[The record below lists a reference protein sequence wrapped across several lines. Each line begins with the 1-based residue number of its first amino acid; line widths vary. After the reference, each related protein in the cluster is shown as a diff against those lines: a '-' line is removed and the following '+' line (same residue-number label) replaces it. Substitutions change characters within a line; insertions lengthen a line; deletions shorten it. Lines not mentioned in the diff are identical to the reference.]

1 MKPHVRYGH
10 TPHST
15 AGGGGGAGSS
25 VAAGRSHQL
34 YRRPGGGDDDDSSM
48 IEEYKLEEQ
57 LAPFY
62 ETTSSSLSERNERT
76 SSSAQQQSARCFLP
90 SASQSPGKPALRT
103 ISIMETLSELTSS
116 QSARASGADAGSS
129 TTATSRIRRP
139 PEETSSSS
147 SSGGTQSKP
156 HPGTSHASVTAQQI
170 GIQRRMK
177 KGDNNNGNPM
187 VAMASLLDIPQWYPT
202 TKGRVASGRTD
213 AGGPSVSSERVW
225 DVSHFAIGRPS
236 TNKHQGN
243 NNNLTAHR
251 NKARSVQDMLLLH
264 SPSKSI
270 QSHKNNVTSSASGV
284 VVSSATSAHGYGSLE
299 RRRRRR
305 PGARAGTAGFG
316 VGVSARRG
324 ETDWEREAD
333 EEDDDEEHVRVYGG
347 GLGVDGRHDTEPM
360 YPMQSAV
367 PLFRQQP
374 SKNHGRN
381 NKNNPVAE
389 VTRHNYKPP
398 AEWFKEKRPSPAQQT
413 NRVLKVGG
421 GSTSAPEQQQM
432 LLNKER
438 GQTPDWIHKIFD
450 VARRGHLLKLQ
461 RVMTGME
468 PTLVRNLSDHRGN
481 NLLHVLAGSGN
492 ADALAWLCSS
502 FGPEMQDALLDENK
516 RGLTP
521 VVAAIQA
528 GRLEALQF
536 LVDHTSARDRL
547 APVDGD
553 RCLLHIAAKYGKID
567 LVAWLAQ
574 YMESHGFEVDLRDH
588 CGQTP
593 LHLAARAGHA
603 SAVAILVAHGA
614 DVTAKNDMG
623 HRPLDLASANGHVGV
638 AQLLRLHDAALCL
651 SSETLEANEELDN
664 LRGDY
669 AELKS
674 YFRDVLVIGKRFAK
688 ERDEMCRQLGRL
700 YEDVTSLHQ
709 ALLFEL
715 RTLHRDLAGVRD
727 RVSSSRK
734 AGEIADR
741 NLDESVAVVEA
752 LHDKWQSQQRSWFS
766 SNLADM
772 EHRLLMAEDG
782 WKRLRTSTNT
792 KHRTCQIRPHE
803 LLRSRL
809 AAVNAQA
816 SNIQCDVTTLSSDE
830 GSLYSGCCQSA
841 GASSDGEEDEALV
854 SIESGNYNNSAHFSP
869 PAINSAATSRAAGE
883 SVAGSTAANT
893 STTGPPTW
901 FKSPRSLAVA
911 FKSRQAASGH
921 ARNGTAAADSTSGAD
936 SVYGTLHAAVRNM
949 GHNPSEQEIKE
960 QQQLLERSYHR
971 KKPTPSSTRQELRK
985 KLQEVKL
992 TSESGNA
999 SVIEVIEP
1007 SSSEGDDHD
1016 DVLDG
1021 RTPRDQSTPL
1031 RGSNTRSFNASFSE
1045 ELERARQSKRM
1056 HNNPSV
1062 ANESVAAGVAA
1073 ATASANANTKT
1084 LAEPDLLAGTVP
1096 VMAGSSSRSCHDLSL
1111 VQRLVDQQ
1119 QLAEHQLA
1127 TGDDAEITGNSTRSH
1142 SSLSSSNNTAVTS
1155 VSVPAAAGSRK
1166 KSGGFLTKFALK
1178 ARWPS
1183 KRSSKSSSAES
1194 PSLLTPATS
1203 PVACGSPQTTA
1214 ETESGPSDFSLGDS
1228 PSTTSPQ
1235 TVHHHHHRQC
1245 EEEEESTAGTSAGV
1259 VAGLSQMFEDMSMSG
1274 MVKSPTKPNAQVAQ
1288 LMAASLEKRASHSL
1302 AGPESLDGS
1311 RCKSAA
1317 AGSTAAESA
1326 NQQVVMD
1333 LPPSTSPP
1341 PVPLEIETY
1350 NSMSPSSQNETS
1362 SSSVCSSGGTNVV
1375 GGMQPPPPPPRF
1387 STNSKGSSD
1396 LSSSSSKVSSTSGG
1410 GVSGGVGVGGAT
1422 PGSSSASSSTS
1433 ASHGGA
1439 ESLSVAASED
1449 SGIVMARPASSAS
1462 KSDSSP
1468 RHPPSSS
1475 YTFTNS
1481 STFSPLRKATLTGSG
1496 STSSTSTHQ
1505 SLQSQA
1511 DAERHGLSSP
1521 APSDCI
1527 SKAESTASGDL
1538 LLSKTE
1544 SMRHFRQLARIE
1556 EQAASTTGV
1565 VTGQMVVDGHS
1576 DRKPVEHMT
1585 STQAGQDANVEMAHQ
1600 SGQILTWRE
1609 AKLKNQVVTPPPL
1622 EERLNKTRVRLEEK
1636 SIRTLKKR
1644 HHHVTERPWYDVS
1657 DDESDLLT
1665 PERLTKLKTSLSSSD
1680 SPSSDSNGSHG
1691 SSSSGE
1697 EEEV

>member
-15 AGGGGGAGSS
+15 ASGGGGAGSSS

-76 SSSAQQQSARCFLP
+76 SSSSAQQQSARCFLP
-90 SASQSPGKPALRT
+90 SASQSPGVKPALRT
-103 ISIMETLSELTSS
+103 ISIMETLSELTNS
-116 QSARASGADAGSS
+116 QSARASGADG
-129 TTATSRIRRP
+129 ATSRIRRP

-156 HPGTSHASVTAQQI
+156 HPAASHTAQQI

-177 KGDNNNGNPM
+177 KGDNNNGNSM
-187 VAMASLLDIPQWYPT
+187 TAMASLLDIPQWYPT

-213 AGGPSVSSERVW
+213 VMGPSVSSERVW

-270 QSHKNNVTSSASGV
+270 QSHKNNVTSSSSGV

-305 PGARAGTAGFG
+305 PGTRAGTAGFG

-333 EEDDDEEHVRVYGG
+333 EEDDDEENVRVYGA
-347 GLGVDGRHDTEPM
+347 GLCVVDGRHDTEPM

-381 NKNNPVAE
+381 NKNDPVAE

-398 AEWFKEKRPSPAQQT
+398 AEWFKEKRPSPSHGQQT
-413 NRVLKVGG
+413 NRMLKVGG
-421 GSTSAPEQQQM
+421 GTSAPEQQQQQM

-461 RVMTGME
+461 RVVTGME

-536 LVDHTSARDRL
+536 LVDHTSARERL

-553 RCLLHIAAKYGKID
+553 RSLLHIAAKYGKID

-588 CGQTP
+588 CGHSP

-841 GASSDGEEDEALV
+841 GASSDGEENDALV

-869 PAINSAATSRAAGE
+869 PAINSAAAGRAAE
-883 SVAGSTAANT
+883 SVAVAGSTAANT

-901 FKSPRSLAVA
+901 YKSPRSLAVA

-949 GHNPSEQEIKE
+949 GHNPAEPEIKE
-960 QQQLLERSYHR
+960 QQLLERSYHR
-971 KKPTPSSTRQELRK
+971 KKPTPSSSRQELRK

-1007 SSSEGDDHD
+1007 SSSEADDD

-1062 ANESVAAGVAA
+1062 ANESVGAGVPATS
-1073 ATASANANTKT
+1073 ATASAKT

-1119 QLAEHQLA
+1119 QLVDHQLA
-1127 TGDDAEITGNSTRSH
+1127 TGDDAEVTGNSTRSH

-1228 PSTTSPQ
+1228 PSTSSPPP
-1235 TVHHHHHRQC
+1235 VHHHHHRQC
-1245 EEEEESTAGTSAGV
+1245 EEEEESTAGTSGGV

-1274 MVKSPTKPNAQVAQ
+1274 MLKSPSKPNAQ

-1317 AGSTAAESA
+1317 AGSTPAESS

-1475 YTFTNS
+1475 YTFTNA
-1481 STFSPLRKATLTGSG
+1481 STFSPLRKATLTGS
-1496 STSSTSTHQ
+1496 TSSSSTHQ
-1505 SLQSQA
+1505 SIQA
-1511 DAERHGLSSP
+1511 EAEQQRQGLSSP

-1565 VTGQMVVDGHS
+1565 VAGQMVVDA

-1585 STQAGQDANVEMAHQ
+1585 STAGQDASVEIAHQ

-1644 HHHVTERPWYDVS
+1644 HHHVSERPWYDVS